1 MTTTVRMLTLVAM
14 VLLAGCGG
22 TASFSTATADFEA
35 PPSPS
40 CFDRPMEIRVDGVP
54 FTFERVKGMRFRATD
69 QLGQSFN
76 IAMGF
81 DGTDIYL
88 VDRFGTYK
96 LTGSAER
103 CELTG
108 LYRFSWGNRGISI
121 APAR

>member
-1 MTTTVRMLTLVAM
+1 MMTTARILMSAAT

-22 TASFSTATADFEA
+22 TATFSTATADFEA
-35 PPSPS
+35 LPSPS

-54 FTFERVKGMRFRATD
+54 FRFERVDGMRFRATD

-76 IAMGF
+76 VAMGS
-81 DGTDIYL
+81 DGTDVYL
-88 VDRFGTYK
+88 IDRSGTYK

-108 LYRFSWGNRGISI
+108 LYRFDWGNRGISI
-121 APAR
+121 TPAR